1 MSESLF
7 GSTAPAL
14 QNEADGVNY
23 ALGTRFTPGV
33 NGTISAGKWFFPTTI
48 PDASVQVQIGVYLAS
63 GPTLLGS
70 ASFPLGS
77 TLGAWNTVNF
87 GSPISVTGGT
97 LYAVVIWTPLR
108 YVATTTYSWPAT
120 STNLTATSS
129 NGWLAVSPGA
139 LTYPTTVSGNTAS
152 YFADVVFD
160 PLANA
165 PRRVRMYSQARNR
178 AANY

>member
-7 GSTAPAL
+7 GTTAPSL

-48 PDASVQVQIGVYLAS
+48 PDASVQVTIGVYLAS

-70 ASFPLGS
+70 ASFPLGA

-87 GSPISVTGGT
+87 GSPISVTAGT

-160 PLANA
+160 PAVA
-165 PRRVRMYSQARNR
+165 AWTYGYDVRIG
-178 AANY
+178 